1 MSLEKI
7 REAISGKAGKESE
20 QIIKKAEADRKEK
33 IYTSKVLIRENI
45 EKRLKEIEAGYQ
57 KEINTQIVS
66 LNKRYRLKL
75 LEIKNNIIDN
85 IFTQALDRVIKQP
98 DKEYLAL
105 LERWLL
111 RIDNNLSGE
120 IFFNARDLN
129 RIDQGFIDRI
139 NSLRNGAGKIY
150 LNKNSVD
157 IKGSFIFKTKE
168 FEIDQTLDTI
178 IDYLRKELAPIIAR
192 ELFYEK

>member
-7 REAISGKAGKESE
+7 RETISCKAGKESA
-20 QIIKKAEADRKEK
+20 QIIKKAETDREEK
-33 IYTSKVLIRENI
+33 ILTAKVLIRENI
-45 EKRLKEIEAGYQ
+45 EKRLKEIEDGYQ
-57 KEINTQIVS
+57 KEINAQIVS
-66 LNKRYRLKL
+66 LSKRHRLKL

-85 IFTQALDRVIKQP
+85 IFTQALDRVIKQQ

-111 RIDNNLSGE
+111 KIDNNLSGE
-120 IFFNARDLN
+120 IFLNARDLS

-139 NSLRNGAGKIY
+139 NSLRNGTAKIY
-150 LNKNSVD
+150 LNKNTID

-168 FEIDQTLDTI
+168 FEIDQTLDTT
-178 IDYLRKELAPIIAR
+178 IDYLRKELAPVIAR